1 MQNSIEPG
9 RLMHDLHC
17 KDAKDMYSKVL
28 AEWVRELK
36 ETEKGVYFMCRVMEE
51 IYSEGMEIGERKK
64 ARETEKSL
72 SEMGLSVEKIAKAV
86 KLSVPEIQ
94 KWIDESVSGQ

>member
-1 MQNSIEPG
+1 MNSKMQNSIEPG

-72 SEMGLSVEKIAKAV
+72 SEMGLSVDKIAKAV
-86 KLSVPEIQ
+86 NVN
-94 KWIDESVSGQ
+94 IDTVKTWLKE